1 MPALA
6 ELSESRELLA
16 NLTSRELRG
25 KYKRSVLGWSWSLIN
40 PLVTM
45 GIFYVVFGVILGA
58 GKGVEGHPSGLA
70 NFALYL
76 AIGLLPWGFLANGM
90 TGSIGSL
97 IANANLVKKV
107 YFRREI
113 LVFSAVGAFLVTFL
127 IEMLVLCVVLLVVG
141 NNILPWLPV
150 VIAVIAVQTLFVTG
164 MGLTVSV
171 LNVYFRDTQHFLSIF
186 LQLWFYATPIV
197 YPDKLVKDLDVH
209 TDLVT
214 GKFVPGHHILG
225 FRPITL
231 FRLNPMERFVE
242 AFRDVFYYSRWPEA
256 TTLLFCAGSAA
267 LSLGVGYWLFS
278 RFEGRLAEEL

>member
-1 MPALA
+1 VPALA

-197 YPDKLVKDLDVH
+197 YPLALVRDKIAGHPLFIGSWH
-209 TDLVT
+209 
-214 GKFVPGHHILG
+214 VPMQGIYEA
-225 FRPITL
+225 
-231 FRLNPMERFVE
+231 NPMVRFVKIYH
-242 AFRDVFYYSRWPEA
+242 ALLYDLRAPAWGDVAYVVTVA
-256 TTLLFCAGSAA
+256 VVVLLI
-267 LSLGVGYWLFS
+267 GYRIFL
-278 RFEGRLAEEL
+278 RFEPRLAEEL